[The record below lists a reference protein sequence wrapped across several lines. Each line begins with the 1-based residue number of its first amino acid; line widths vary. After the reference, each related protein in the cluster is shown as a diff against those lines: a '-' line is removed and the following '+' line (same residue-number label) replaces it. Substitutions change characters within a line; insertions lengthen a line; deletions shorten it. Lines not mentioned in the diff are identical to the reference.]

1 MSDKDDFEY
10 SNEAEEEMAQL
21 HSLHI
26 HMNAVADV
34 QRKLAKQAE
43 RPSAK
48 ICEECGDDIPEERQ
62 KAMPGVQHC
71 VYCQEYLERHR

>member
-26 HMNAVADV
+26 HMNAIGDV

-43 RPSAK
+43 TPSAEV
-48 ICEECGDDIPEERQ
+48 CEECGDDIPEERR
-62 KAMPGVQHC
+62 KAIPGVQYC